1 MNYLRF
7 VTNTAVTHT
16 YAYADRL
23 TVKFGEAENNIH
35 CVSKKF
41 PPLNSL

>member
-1 MNYLRF
+1 MLQFVNNDAPELESYTETMLYL
-7 VTNTAVTHT
+7 
-16 YAYADRL
+16 
-23 TVKFGEAENNIH
+23 H

>member
-1 MNYLRF
+1 MI
-7 VTNTAVTHT
+7 AS
-16 YAYADRL
+16 AAAAADDAAPGIINR
-23 TVKFGEAENNIH
+23 TKNNELMIIH